1 MTDAAGTGDITRLLQ
16 AHHQGDREAFDRLVP
31 LVYDRMRRIARGQLA
46 RGGRGHT
53 LSTTGLVHEA
63 YVQLVSETGVDWQDR
78 SHFYAICARAMR
90 RIVVDYARMRLAGKR
105 GGAVPHVALTGDELA
120 GAAGAPAE
128 IVLAVDRAV
137 ERLASFAPRLAQI
150 VECRSFAG
158 MTEEETAE
166 ALGTSLRT
174 VQREWMRARAWLR
187 KELDE
192 GHGGV

>member
-1 MTDAAGTGDITRLLQ
+1 MTQPAGTGDITRLLQ
-16 AHHQGDREAFDRLVP
+16 AHHRGDREAFDRLVP

-63 YVQLVSETGVDWQDR
+63 YVQLVSEAGVDWQDR

-105 GGAVPHVALTGDELA
+105 GGGVPHVTLTGEVA

>member
-1 MTDAAGTGDITRLLQ
+1 MTSMDETGEITRLLQ
-16 AHHQGDREAFDRLVP
+16 AHHRGDREAFDRLVP

-46 RGGRGHT
+46 RSGRGHT
-53 LSTTGLVHEA
+53 LSTTALVHEA
-63 YVQLVSETGVDWQDR
+63 YVQLVAETGVDWQDR
-78 SHFYAICARAMR
+78 AHFYAICARAMR
-90 RIVVDYARMRLAGKR
+90 RILVDYARMRLARKR
-105 GGAVPHVALTGDELA
+105 GGAVPHVTLTGDLA
-120 GAAGAPAE
+120 TATGTSAE
-128 IVLAVDRAV
+128 MVLAVDRAV
-137 ERLASFAPRLAQI
+137 ERLASFNPRLAQI

-158 MTEEETAE
+158 MTEEETAD

>member
-1 MTDAAGTGDITRLLQ
+1 VEHTDSVTDLL
-16 AHHQGDREAFDRLVP
+16 ARSREGEANALDQLIP
-31 LVYDRMRRIARGQLA
+31 LVYDELRAIAHRQLQLERGA
-46 RGGRGHT
+46 HT

-105 GGAVPHVALTGDELA
+105 GGGVPHVTLTGEVA

-158 MTEEETAE
+158 MTDEETAE